1 MKVKEIHKQGGETF
15 QRIEI
20 GLEDKNHATA
30 QSISIHFSRVETGI
44 HVVHKIKV
52 DTYMKAEIYIVKAF
66 SKTAE
71 SKQLN

>member
-30 QSISIHFSRVETGI
+30 QSISIHFSHVETGI
-44 HVVHKIKV
+44 HIVHKIKE
-52 DTYMKAEIYIVKAF
+52 TPI
-66 SKTAE
+66 
-71 SKQLN
+71 